1 MRASGKYAAS
11 AIGIVALV
19 TLALWPWLDAGA
31 RRGVVLAGLTAVP
44 VQITAFWLLI
54 RYRDRLNGFLA
65 VWAGGTLVRMAV
77 VAVVATVVIRAR
89 MDGAVTMLLALAGF
103 FFGLLLLEPV
113 FFRLDANETT

>member
-1 MRASGKYAAS
+1 M
-11 AIGIVALV
+11 LV
-19 TLALWPWLDAGA
+19 TLALWPWLDADA
-31 RRGVVLAGLTAVP
+31 RRGVVLAGLIALP
-44 VQITAFWLLI
+44 VQITAFWLLL

-113 FFRLDANETT
+113 FFRREATETT